1 MKYEW
6 DLDGDG
12 TFELN
17 TGTTPTATKTYAAP
31 GTVNV
36 RLRVTDDGGN
46 VGGHLA
52 CPHGQQ
58 LGCQLA
64 LRHACSTRRGS

>member
-31 GTVNV
+31 GTVNI

-46 VGGHLA
+46 VGDRVA
-52 CPHGQQ
+52 CPRHRR
-58 LGCQLA
+58 LGRELA
-64 LRHACSTRRGS
+64 FGHACSTRRGS